1 MPGVLQQDYTRD
13 FLNDMQMKDVRL
25 QERKYFHSKI
35 NYKRNNAA
43 QVHKEKSTRRKL
55 QIIATDT

>member
-1 MPGVLQQDYTRD
+1 
-13 FLNDMQMKDVRL
+13 MQMKDVRL